1 MLKIISVSRVEQIL
15 LSGQWKEKTT
25 VTPSPQR
32 IVENLPLSSKPYEI
46 MKKKM
51 FSFIDETEIKLT
63 LSSLTVF
70 V

>member
-32 IVENLPLSSKPYEI
+32 IVENLPLSSKPYEF
-46 MKKKM
+46 MKKM